1 MAPQSAFRSLLLL
14 SFSVFLTVALG
25 VGLPAILSASMR
37 MVGLP
42 ETSVTECIV
51 MLYLLFVLYVA
62 TPRIPRGLVEV
73 MCQYE
78 CDGNKNEFCVMHFA
92 LGVLSVIQKNAL
104 ILCQFGNTI

>member
-1 MAPQSAFRSLLLL
+1 MAPSVFRAVLLV
-14 SFSVFLTVALG
+14 SFSVFLTAALG
-25 VGLPAILSASMR
+25 VGLPAVLNAAMR
-37 MVGLP
+37 TVGLR

-78 CDGNKNEFCVMHFA
+78 SDSN
-92 LGVLSVIQKNAL
+92 
-104 ILCQFGNTI
+104 NTN